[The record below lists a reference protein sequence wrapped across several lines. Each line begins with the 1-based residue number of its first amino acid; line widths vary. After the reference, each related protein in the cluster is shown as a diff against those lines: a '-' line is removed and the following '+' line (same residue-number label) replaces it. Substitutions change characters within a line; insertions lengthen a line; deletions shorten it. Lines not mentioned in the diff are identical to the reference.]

1 MNLIFCIVCI
11 FFNLI
16 GESLWAD
23 DSVVIRPSCERIVSS
38 LFRAE
43 NLTAAVRSEDI
54 LTVYGK
60 LIAILPDALIEKLHA
75 TQNPFEVDPLLAT
88 SEIRPILD
96 GLLQMMEFINLE
108 STDAERNEII
118 SKLNQHIIGEFELR
132 RIHGETSVKGQAM
145 ESVDA
150 WDKALKDAEKNIKEK
165 EKLLQSKSIISVN
178 ISKLY
183 YLNAKNRTRFKTWMI
198 VLAPGFGIPW
208 LFAPNSWPYENKMYL
223 GLLVTIV
230 VFPFVYFLNLR
241 GLLNLGAKSPYGRII
256 FSADREKLIRDLNVK
271 VIGLRINNFQR
282 SDIQSIRQTIEALK
296 LFTDAAYS
304 ASNDLYVRGRSNLR
318 RAVEYWI
325 PSRRQNLK
333 NYLDRQSNESDII
346 ISKIHLKAIQ
356 DLRSRVVSIIKATED
371 PR

>member
-1 MNLIFCIVCI
+1 M
-11 FFNLI
+11 
-16 GESLWAD
+16 
-23 DSVVIRPSCERIVSS
+23 
-38 LFRAE
+38 
-43 NLTAAVRSEDI
+43 
-54 LTVYGK
+54 
-60 LIAILPDALIEKLHA
+60 
-75 TQNPFEVDPLLAT
+75 
-88 SEIRPILD
+88 
-96 GLLQMMEFINLE
+96 
-108 STDAERNEII
+108 
-118 SKLNQHIIGEFELR
+118 
-132 RIHGETSVKGQAM
+132 
-145 ESVDA
+145 
-150 WDKALKDAEKNIKEK
+150 
-165 EKLLQSKSIISVN
+165 
-178 ISKLY
+178 
-183 YLNAKNRTRFKTWMI
+183 
-198 VLAPGFGIPW
+198 APGFGIPW